1 MARIVRAELALVDLK
16 PMTQRTDAIQSFVSQ
31 ETPILTLTDDEG
43 YSGTGY
49 SYTIG
54 SGGSSIVALLRH
66 HLLPRVIGMDT
77 ETLEANWRSLLF
89 GMHALAVGPVSSLA
103 LAAIDTAFWDLRC
116 IRAGVPLHRAIG
128 GAHDRLPVYTTEG
141 GWLHLPADDLVEDAV
156 RMRDRGFRG
165 AKLKIGK
172 PHRMEDYERL
182 RAVRAAVGDT
192 FELMVDANQGLRL
205 DDAERRSR
213 ALGELD
219 LAWIEEPLPA
229 DDIGAHARLAAASPV
244 PIAIGESL
252 YSLSQF
258 KDYLHAGACS
268 VVQVDVARI
277 GGITP
282 WLKVAHLAEAYN
294 VPVAPHFLMEL
305 HVALACGVPN
315 GQWVEYIPQLES
327 ITTTQLEVRDGY
339 AYPSAR
345 PGIGIDWDWDA
356 IGVKQQ
362 PEPLVSVS

>member
-1 MARIVRAELALVDLK
+1 MARIVRAELTLVDLK

-31 ETPILTLTDDEG
+31 ETPILTLTDDDG
-43 YSGTGY
+43 CAGTGY
-49 SYTIG
+49 TYTIG
-54 SGGSSIVALLRH
+54 SGGSAIVALMRD

-77 ETLEANWRSLLF
+77 ETLEATWRSLLF

-103 LAAIDTAFWDLRC
+103 LAAIDIAFWDLRC
-116 IRAGVPLHRAIG
+116 VRTGTPLYRAIG
-128 GAHDRLPVYTTEG
+128 GAHDRMPVYTTEG
-141 GWLHLPADDLVEDAV
+141 GWLHLSAEQLVDDAV
-156 RMRDRGFRG
+156 RMRERGFRG

-172 PHRMEDYERL
+172 PHHTEDRDRL
-182 RAVRAAVGDT
+182 SAVRAAVGET
-192 FELMVDANQGLRL
+192 FQLMVDANQALRL
-205 DDAERRSR
+205 DDAERRGR
-213 ALGELD
+213 ALADLD
-219 LAWIEEPLPA
+219 LAWIEEPLAA
-229 DDIGAHARLAAASPV
+229 DDIGGHARLAAVCPV

-252 YSLSQF
+252 YSVSQF

-315 GQWVEYIPQLES
+315 GQWVEHIPQLET
-327 ITTTQLEVRDGY
+327 ITSTQLEVRDGY
-339 AYPSAR
+339 AYPSSS
-345 PGIGIDWDWDA
+345 PGNGVAWDWDA
-356 IGVKQQ
+356 IRARQSISPIV
-362 PEPLVSVS
+362 VS